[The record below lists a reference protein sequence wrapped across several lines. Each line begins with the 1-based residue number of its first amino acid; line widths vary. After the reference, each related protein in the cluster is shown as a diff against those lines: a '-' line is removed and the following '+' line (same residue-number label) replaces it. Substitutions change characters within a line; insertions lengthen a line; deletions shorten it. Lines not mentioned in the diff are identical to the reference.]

1 MTEHEKIEA
10 RQRLIVYIRANTKRY
25 VERMGAD
32 GADWDFVEDIR
43 KILNKY
49 DSDLTE
55 IPVNNKS
62 GS

>member
-43 KILNKY
+43 KILNAY
-49 DSDLTE
+49 DSELKE
-55 IPVNNKS
+55 IPINNKS
-62 GS
+62 K

>member
-32 GADWDFVEDIR
+32 GADWDFVEEIR
-43 KILNKY
+43 KILNAY
-49 DSDLTE
+49 DSELTE
-55 IPVNNKS
+55 VPINHKS
-62 GS
+62 K